1 MCFFISVI
9 VFLSSE
15 WFFFILF
22 SSLLICPLCSPIL
35 FPSSVNILITNT
47 LNYSSGKLF
56 ISVSLVVFSG
66 FFFFLVLSIE
76 TTFTVFLFCLTFSVF
91 MKLSELVLYP
101 GLEGVS
107 LCGSIHR

>member
-76 TTFTVFLFCLTFSVF
+76 TNSSEALAPQRFSPF
-91 MKLSELVLYP
+91 GDLDEIQA
-101 GLEGVS
+101 E
-107 LCGSIHR
+107 RE